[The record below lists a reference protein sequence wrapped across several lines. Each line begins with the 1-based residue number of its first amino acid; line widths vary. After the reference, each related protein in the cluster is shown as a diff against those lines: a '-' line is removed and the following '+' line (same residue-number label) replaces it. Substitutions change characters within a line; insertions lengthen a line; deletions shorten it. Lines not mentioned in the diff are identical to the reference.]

1 MEKIEHNSM
10 DTVAQKFQATAYQI
24 PRISDEYRHLRQRF
38 EELADD
44 DVYIKGLYVD
54 TDVVDKSGPIEGAI
68 MGRPFKITL
77 EYVLREDETY
87 GKCLVLMKD
96 VVSEKFVVLDS
107 FMINKDAN
115 YLYPDLKPFY
125 TYMDTVYQTTMVMSI
140 IKAVAEAE

>member
-1 MEKIEHNSM
+1 
-10 DTVAQKFQATAYQI
+10 
-24 PRISDEYRHLRQRF
+24 
-38 EELADD
+38 
-44 DVYIKGLYVD
+44 
-54 TDVVDKSGPIEGAI
+54 